1 MILYMACIFPTLYR
15 SGFKTAEINK
25 SSFHDE
31 VVIEMTS
38 IRKLPKAQ
46 NNVLIGMAV
55 YCTKIHSKPSSEDL
69 PPSSHS
75 KDLIKELPLD

>member
-25 SSFHDE
+25 PSFDE
-31 VVIEMTS
+31 FVIEMTS
-38 IRKLPKAQ
+38 IGNLLKAQ
-46 NNVLIGMAV
+46 NIVLIGMAV

-75 KDLIKELPLD
+75 KDLIEELPLD

>member
-25 SSFHDE
+25 SSFDE
-31 VVIEMTS
+31 VVTEMTS
-38 IRKLPKAQ
+38 IRKLLKAQ
-46 NNVLIGMAV
+46 NIVLIGMAL
-55 YCTKIHSKPSSEDL
+55 YFTKNHSKPLSEDL

-75 KDLIKELPLD
+75 KDLIEELPLD

>member
-25 SSFHDE
+25 SSFDKF
-31 VVIEMTS
+31 VIEMTS
-38 IRKLPKAQ
+38 IRDLLKAH

-69 PPSSHS
+69 PPSSPS
-75 KDLIKELPLD
+75 KNLIEELPLD